1 VADRPSRSAEE
12 QRVEELLRVNA
23 ELAAEIRDLRLDR
36 ATRPRS
42 AAVPSAR
49 RVARL
54 IEGRDALE
62 AQLQG
67 ALTEQER
74 LEQRNRELE
83 RHNGELG
90 GQIHELAE
98 ELARLRSGLPGLL
111 GRARARLLRRRT

>member
-62 AQLQG
+62 AQLQE

-111 GRARARLLRRRT
+111 GRARARLLRRRA